1 MMKRPAISLP
11 VWIILV
17 ISVIVIFGLVF
28 GSSRLAFDIPS
39 AQAAPFQPEV
49 LTPGQQ
55 AAIEGTKLLMDAGYV
70 EIYLPL
76 VRR

>member
-1 MMKRPAISLP
+1 MMKHPAISLP

-17 ISVIVIFGLVF
+17 ISVMVIFGLNI
-28 GSSRLAFDIPS
+28 GSILWVPKFPS
-39 AQAAPFQPEV
+39 AQAAPSQPEV

-55 AAIEGTKLLMDAGYV
+55 AAIEGTTLLMDAGYV